1 MGISVNL
8 IGKVFSDKLSTK
20 AIVNLSIGNLIVCN
34 LLLSGCAGHGKAIAP
49 EDMPAICQDL
59 DFNRDASMREICGV
73 KTRTYMAYRNV
84 PEHRNLLLPKEGKI
98 VKKDGILELRLPS
111 TLPIELPKEFNGK
124 IYFDEK
130 VRRDFIKSRMDYCE
144 FFPENSDKHVKL
156 IRLDIPLDLG
166 GELSVCYTLEAKV
179 STVQRK
185 TGYASHLEPMEC
197 ADFQKLKEKPTA
209 QGQ

>member
-1 MGISVNL
+1 MG
-8 IGKVFSDKLSTK
+8 KFFSNHLSK
-20 AIVNLSIGNLIVCN
+20 KILLRLWVGSSALASI
-34 LLLSGCAGHGKAIAP
+34 LLSGCASHGKAIAP

-98 VKKDGILELRLPS
+98 VKKDGILELRLAS
-111 TLPIELPKEFNGK
+111 TLPIELPKEFNDK

-130 VRRDFIKSRMDYCE
+130 VRRDFIKSKMDYCE

-166 GELSVCYTLEAKV
+166 GEISVCYTLEAKV
-179 STVQRK
+179 TTVQRK

-209 QGQ
+209 LGQ